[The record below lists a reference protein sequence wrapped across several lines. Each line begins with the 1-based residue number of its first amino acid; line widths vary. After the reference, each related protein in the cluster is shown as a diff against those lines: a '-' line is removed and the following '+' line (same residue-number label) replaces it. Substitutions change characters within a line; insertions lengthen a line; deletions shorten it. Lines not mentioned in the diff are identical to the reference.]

1 MENALMTK
9 VKKIEDLEEQVKGLQ
24 QYEFKFEQERLD
36 KTEIRNELQVAIE
49 KNEKLKNTI
58 ERTNN

>member
-1 MENALMTK
+1 MTK